1 MKSWTYVEPRSG
13 GGRAWEGIFARDDGG
28 DLLGSEIDLRNFF
41 ERLPSDDIFWPEKGF
56 KKKVTRNFQKSAKK
70 SSLVVVSKFFLYEF
84 FIPTSSVVGE
94 MIQMG

>member
-1 MKSWTYVEPRSG
+1 MKSWTYVEGPSSG
-13 GGRAWEGIFARDDGG
+13 GGRAWEDIFARDDGG

-70 SSLVVVSKFFLYEF
+70 SSLVVVSKIFFCMIFL
-84 FIPTSSVVGE
+84 SLLVV
-94 MIQMG
+94 